1 MALEGLE
8 RVVQVG
14 DILSRKNNGV
24 NPYAAELAHAKLD
37 TLLNHKSVAIQKR
50 ATKILKEHFEAC
62 VICKA
67 YYSRHDPD
75 MMFCAE
81 CRGFVCVDC
90 DCVVYH
96 LSYQVDLWSEESK
109 REQEQTSQ
117 MKMSKKQKKL
127 KQKQKAREKKA
138 ALALAKKPTATTT
151 NAKKTRS
158 QQQQAQRGSGESE
171 SSDEDSDED
180 EGEGDTVSAKSL
192 VPGSTFT
199 SGTQSED
206 KRENTSGNTCA
217 VDRESDAMAS
227 RADGCRGEYSTLR
240 QLTSGGGEENNSAST
255 QDSGLSSS
263 GRAVGS
269 LPRRT
274 RDRDGSAKSSSY
286 SGDASAG
293 ASVQPA
299 LVRKGQRRGGLS
311 SQTNST
317 EESNGQ
323 DKAIAT
329 SPSKVSSTTSEST
342 SLNKSKSNPVSG
354 RAVGDTAVVAESSS
368 TNRVGNA
375 NDSRRSSSPPSPAA
389 GKKDRKSSQGKS
401 NSAVPE
407 PPPTAIGKSPGAL
420 VIPGSGSIA
429 SDGPTTKSIAA
440 AMSQANNSARVK
452 DRVPVPVPVPV
463 PVLVGME
470 NNNAT
475 AKAPTL
481 LNDSSAS
488 VAKKPPLSGRGNT
501 PTGIAGIAGNGKS
514 SEKLVSDGKPQ
525 RQTTPTSKEPNASSG
540 KPTTKL
546 SSNSGLAPSSQS
558 TASPTP
564 RRPTSSSV
572 VQSPVHPSKAQSNG
586 SSAAVSVSKSDKQ
599 QSSTSS
605 AKTLQSSPQQQLGS
619 NTLSKGVK
627 GKASGGNI
635 QSVNSGGSAESAKS
649 TAHCKPSSQPS
660 VTDKTLPSA
669 LSLSPVSM
677 TQSISPPSCIDENS
691 AGLSG
696 KPSGASSVQSSGL
709 KSGSGSSLLSLPG
722 ATAVASPGNLS
733 GVGAEG
739 IVNGRSASQSSL
751 AGSSDRRHK
760 ERESAAVSG
769 TIGSTAAGEMTASG
783 VIHGSGMAGLAPA
796 ATNRLA
802 NAFLA
807 SGNKGNSGNHNKP
820 GSSYQPSNVRVSMKP
835 VVAES
840 TESVDASERSSS
852 SSSHPTERK
861 ENGPSATAASAYHFD
876 TMSSQHFPER
886 EEEDDDLVDYL
897 QETGSILALAQKL
910 GL

>member
-1 MALEGLE
+1 
-8 RVVQVG
+8 
-14 DILSRKNNGV
+14 
-24 NPYAAELAHAKLD
+24 
-37 TLLNHKSVAIQKR
+37 
-50 ATKILKEHFEAC
+50 
-62 VICKA
+62 
-67 YYSRHDPD
+67 
-75 MMFCAE
+75 
-81 CRGFVCVDC
+81 
-90 DCVVYH
+90 
-96 LSYQVDLWSEESK
+96 
-109 REQEQTSQ
+109 
-117 MKMSKKQKKL
+117 MSKKQKKL

-354 RAVGDTAVVAESSS
+354 RAVGDTAVAAESSS

-389 GKKDRKSSQGKS
+389 GKKDRRSSQGKS

-452 DRVPVPVPVPV
+452 DRVPVPVPV
-463 PVLVGME
+463 LVGME
-470 NNNAT
+470 NNNST

-481 LNDSSAS
+481 LNDSSTS

-540 KPTTKL
+540 KPTTKP
-546 SSNSGLAPSSQS
+546 SSTSGLAPSSQS

-619 NTLSKGVK
+619 TSLSKGVK
-627 GKASGGNI
+627 GKANGGNM
-635 QSVNSGGSAESAKS
+635 QSVNGGGGAEGAKS
-649 TAHCKPSSQPS
+649 TSNCKPSSQPS

-696 KPSGASSVQSSGL
+696 KASGASSVQSSGL

-733 GVGAEG
+733 GVGADG
-739 IVNGRSASQSSL
+739 IVNGRSAAQSSL

-769 TIGSTAAGEMTASG
+769 TKGAGEMTASG
-783 VIHGSGMAGLAPA
+783 VIQSSVAGLAPA
-796 ATNRLA
+796 TTNRSA
-802 NAFLA
+802 NVFLA
-807 SGNKGNSGNHNKP
+807 SGNKGNNGNNIP

-835 VVAES
+835 AVAES
-840 TESVDASERSSS
+840 TESIDSSERSSS

-861 ENGPSATAASAYHFD
+861 ESGPPATAASANHFD
-876 TMSSQHFPER
+876 TISSLHFPER
-886 EEEDDDLVDYL
+886 EEEEDDLVDYL

-910 GL
+910 